1 MCSVYVVTA
10 YRFGDRE
17 RHSYVVG
24 VFTNPELAIEVA
36 EQVPDERAGKYYA
49 EVLKFG
55 LNESCN
61 GEFDTVWPLSRYDE
75 INKLYGDEA

>member
-1 MCSVYVVTA
+1 MSVYVVTA

-24 VFTNPELAIEVA
+24 VFTSPELAIDIA
-36 EQVPDERAGKYYA
+36 EQVPDERGGKYYA

-55 LNESCN
+55 LNKIDNE
-61 GEFDTVWPLSRYDE
+61 EFDAVWPLSRYDE
-75 INKLYGDEA
+75 IKKLYGDGV

>member
-24 VFTNPELAIEVA
+24 VFTNPELAIEIA

-49 EVLKFG
+49 EVLKFQ
-55 LNESCN
+55 LDKLDND
-61 GEFDTVWPLSRYDE
+61 EFEAVWPLSRYDE
-75 INKLYGDEA
+75 IKKLYGEGV

>member
-1 MCSVYVVTA
+1 MSAVYVVTA

-24 VFTNPELAIEVA
+24 VFTSPELAIDIA

-55 LNESCN
+55 LNKSCN
-61 GEFDTVWPLSRYDE
+61 EEFDAVWPLSRYDE
-75 INKLYGDEA
+75 IKKLYGEGV

>member
-1 MCSVYVVTA
+1 MSVYVVTA

-49 EVLKFG
+49 EVLRFK
-55 LNESCN
+55 LNSIDNE
-61 GEFDTVWPLSRYDE
+61 EFDAVWPLSRYDE
-75 INKLYGDEA
+75 IKKLYGEGV

>member
-1 MCSVYVVTA
+1 MIAYVVTA

-24 VFTNPELAIEVA
+24 VFTNPELAIEIA

-49 EVLKFG
+49 EVLKFQ
-55 LNESCN
+55 LDKLDND
-61 GEFDTVWPLSRYDE
+61 EFEAVWPLSRYDE
-75 INKLYGDEA
+75 IKKLYGEGV

>member
-1 MCSVYVVTA
+1 MANVYVVTA

-24 VFTNPELAIEVA
+24 VFTNAELAIEVA

-49 EVLKFG
+49 EVLKFKIDK
-55 LNESCN
+55 LDND
-61 GEFDTVWPLSRYDE
+61 EFEAVWPLSRYDE
-75 INKLYGDEA
+75 IKKLYGEGV